1 MGEKKIMKLY
11 IVKNWLEKVDRSERK
26 ANWSVLLV
34 KKIVGDMD
42 IQKNANGKPFILND
56 KQYINWA
63 HNDEYLV
70 IAWSELGQIGV
81 DVEISHLR
89 YDEKLYGWILHK
101 EEKSKLAQGHSFSEI
116 WTRKEAIL
124 KCTGE
129 GISDNMCELNSYQM
143 MDLHVTTFVLSGI
156 CISICSEYQEPIT
169 LYPIA

>member
-1 MGEKKIMKLY
+1 MKLY

-26 ANWSVLLV
+26 TNWSVLLV

-42 IQKNANGKPFILND
+42 IQKDTNGKPFILNE
-56 KQYINWA
+56 KQYINWS

-70 IAWSELGQIGV
+70 IALSESGQIGV
-81 DVEISHLR
+81 DVEISDLR

-101 EEKSKLAQGHSFSEI
+101 EEKSKLQQGRLFSEV

-124 KCTGE
+124 KCSGE

-143 MDLHVTTFVLSGI
+143 MNLHVTTMFLSGL
-156 CISICSEYQEPIT
+156 CISICSEYQEAIT
-169 LYPIA
+169 LYQIS